1 MVTHVLKGVE
11 GCKSVGNRTN
21 GKDLVKVAYKRVL
34 SIRHDVNAWCA
45 ARHEPETVACHSKF
59 KDQQQQQRQPRVYFG
74 NRKLMVLLN
83 RL

>member
-21 GKDLVKVAYKRVL
+21 GKDLVKVAYNRVL

-45 ARHEPETVACHSKF
+45 AWHEPGLWLVTQNSKTNSNNS
-59 KDQQQQQRQPRVYFG
+59 G
-74 NRKLMVLLN
+74 NPEFTSEIGN
-83 RL
+83 